1 VPSTQEALP
10 TYNVMTAFQ
19 AMESVINK
27 VIRMVLASPVEAIV
41 SNVGILKDRIIIVD
55 PIFN

>member
-1 VPSTQEALP
+1 VPSAQEALRA
-10 TYNVMTAFQ
+10 YNVMTAYQ

-27 VIRMVLASPVEAIV
+27 VIRMILASPVEAIV